1 MPANLP
7 WTRNR
12 PDKLRYR
19 FQVVSEENPELFE
32 FLWRELG
39 ARSDN
44 HVIVAMLEAGRRA
57 LLSPPDA
64 AAAREGAEP
73 RAGNSRMAR
82 KSLETARA
90 AGQGVP
96 APSPRQTAGRGGDA
110 TQHAAPEV
118 PAGETAREPEVAA
131 ERQGSEQS
139 DRAMVGS
146 VAALTTSSQADT
158 GTATPAADAQR
169 PSGTGLDVGQGSGGN
184 LDDGSGSWGD
194 DLEGGLGKSATD
206 LVNQFF

>member
-7 WTRNR
+7 WTRER

-19 FQVVSEENPELFE
+19 FQVVQEEHPELFE

-96 APSPRQTAGRGGDA
+96 APSPRQSVGRVGEGTPHPA
-110 TQHAAPEV
+110 LGV
-118 PAGETAREPEVAA
+118 PAGETTRETGVAA
-131 ERQGSEQS
+131 ERQGSEQA

-146 VAALTTSSQADT
+146 VAAPTTASQADA
-158 GTATPAADAQR
+158 GTAAAAADAQR
-169 PSGTGLDVGQGSGGN
+169 PSGTGLDVGQGSSGN
-184 LDDGSGSWGD
+184 LDDGSDSWGD
-194 DLEGGLGKSATD
+194 DLEGSLGKSATD